1 MSSPGSAQL
10 LQITCGVT
18 ASSLKNWFK
27 DSEEEMKPIFFTIL
41 CWSLLL
47 VESLFANSVVRFSSN
62 VGEIDMELFDT
73 QKPLTVANF
82 LFYVNAGRYN
92 QSFIHRSVP
101 GFVIQG
107 GGFGLNGTSLSEVQ
121 TNPAVRN
128 EPGISNVRG
137 TVAMAKQ
144 PDDPNSATSGWF
156 INLADNSQNPKN
168 LDAQNGGFTVFGRVL
183 GNGMAV
189 ADRIAAFSTYN
200 ATAQLGGAF
209 GELPLQG
216 DSLNKENFILF
227 SDVRALPAGTVVRE
241 FDFSAGDQGFA
252 SGFADLPAGDN
263 PALYNLVADHRNLP
277 AELGGGKALFISGV
291 NSNAGLWMFW
301 KKKITGLQPN
311 TEYQV
316 ALDVEMASNVAG
328 VPGESV
334 YVKAGVSQA
343 EPLVTPDS
351 QGLLRLTV
359 DKGNQ
364 STSGSVAAVLGN
376 IAKENNSSDQYGIV
390 YRNNRSVQQSATT
403 SADGSLWIFF
413 GTDSEFQGATSLYC
427 THAAAV
433 LSPKAKNSVVRFSS
447 NVGEIDMELFDTETP
462 FSVANFL
469 FYVNAG
475 RYNQSFIHGSVPGLL
490 IQGGGFGLNG
500 NSLSEVQTNP
510 AVRNEPRI
518 SNLRGTVA
526 MAKLGDNPHSAT
538 SRWLINLAN
547 NLHLDELQDG
557 FTVFGRVV
565 GNGMVV
571 ADRIAAFPTYEVYYK
586 DNLFFDVLPLQGA
599 VPSQQNKIQLE
610 EIPLQSLILFSS
622 VRALPAGTVVREFDF
637 SAGDQGFA
645 SGFADLP
652 AGDNPALYNL
662 VADHRNLPAELGG
675 GKGLFISGTNRSDDL
690 WMFWKKKL
698 TGLQPNTEYQVVLDV
713 EMASNVV
720 LDLVGV
726 GGAPG
731 ESVYVKAGVSQA
743 EPLVAPDSQGWLR
756 LTVDKGNQ
764 STSGSAAAVL
774 GNVAKE
780 NDDSEQY
787 AILHRNNRSVQQS
800 GTTSAD
806 GSLWIF
812 FGTDSGFEGTT
823 SLYYTHAAAVLSP
836 KAMPPLP
843 PVGGGPGPASSVAG
857 TPKKAKKGKKPP
869 AKKAAAPKPKKPA
882 ASKSKS
888 GAAAKK
894 PAAKKAKKK

>member
-1 MSSPGSAQL
+1 MSSRESAKS
-10 LQITCGVT
+10 LQIACGV
-18 ASSLKNWFK
+18 SSPSLKNRRNE
-27 DSEEEMKPIFFTIL
+27 SEEMKPIFLTIL
-41 CWSLLL
+41 CWSLFL

-73 QKPLTVANF
+73 QTPLTVANF

-200 ATAQLGGAF
+200 AGGAF

-252 SGFADLPAGDN
+252 SGFADLPASYN

-277 AELGGGKALFISGV
+277 AELGGGKGLFISGV
-291 NSNAGLWMFW
+291 NLSADLWMFW
-301 KKKITGLQPN
+301 KKKLTGLQPN

-316 ALDVEMASNVAG
+316 AMDIEMASNVAG

-413 GTDSEFQGATSLYC
+413 GTDS
-427 THAAAV
+427 
-433 LSPKAKNSVVRFSS
+433 
-447 NVGEIDMELFDTETP
+447 
-462 FSVANFL
+462 
-469 FYVNAG
+469 
-475 RYNQSFIHGSVPGLL
+475 
-490 IQGGGFGLNG
+490 
-500 NSLSEVQTNP
+500 
-510 AVRNEPRI
+510 
-518 SNLRGTVA
+518 
-526 MAKLGDNPHSAT
+526 
-538 SRWLINLAN
+538 
-547 NLHLDELQDG
+547 
-557 FTVFGRVV
+557 
-565 GNGMVV
+565 
-571 ADRIAAFPTYEVYYK
+571 
-586 DNLFFDVLPLQGA
+586 
-599 VPSQQNKIQLE
+599 
-610 EIPLQSLILFSS
+610 
-622 VRALPAGTVVREFDF
+622 
-637 SAGDQGFA
+637 
-645 SGFADLP
+645 
-652 AGDNPALYNL
+652 
-662 VADHRNLPAELGG
+662 
-675 GKGLFISGTNRSDDL
+675 
-690 WMFWKKKL
+690 
-698 TGLQPNTEYQVVLDV
+698 
-713 EMASNVV
+713 
-720 LDLVGV
+720 
-726 GGAPG
+726 
-731 ESVYVKAGVSQA
+731 
-743 EPLVAPDSQGWLR
+743 
-756 LTVDKGNQ
+756 
-764 STSGSAAAVL
+764 
-774 GNVAKE
+774 
-780 NDDSEQY
+780 
-787 AILHRNNRSVQQS
+787 
-800 GTTSAD
+800 
-806 GSLWIF
+806 
-812 FGTDSGFEGTT
+812 GFEGAS

-836 KAMPPLP
+836 QATPPLP
-843 PVGGGPGPASSVAG
+843 QIGGGPAPASSVAG

-869 AKKAAAPKPKKPA
+869 AKKAP
-882 ASKSKS
+882 
-888 GAAAKK
+888 AKK
-894 PAAKKAKKK
+894 APAKKAPAKKAPAKKAPAKKAPAKKAPAKKAKK